1 MGIGQGAW
9 RVVLE
14 RTRGYMR
21 SPRDEILTN
30 ATWCILALTKLQQ
43 YTTAAEELAS
53 LGNLD
58 SQPYGG
64 DTFGGGFIS
73 NLFCLGPCALCQV
86 YPARLHYL
94 TSGLVLASL

>member
-1 MGIGQGAW
+1 MLGIGQGAW

-21 SPRDEILTN
+21 SPRDEILAN

-43 YTTAAEELAS
+43 YTAAAEELAS

-58 SQPYGG
+58 SPPYGG
-64 DTFGGGFIS
+64 DTFEGGRPSHPF
-73 NLFCLGPCALCQV
+73 
-86 YPARLHYL
+86 
-94 TSGLVLASL
+94 SGVLLSCI